1 MDTRHGRGT
10 GPEWLAKA
18 DPWVSLLG
26 RLLYGGYFLYSGINH
41 FLGLEGMAGYA
52 ASKGVPAPSL
62 AVAFSGL
69 LILLG
74 GLSIILGVWTRLGAW
89 LIVLF
94 LVPVSL
100 MMHTFWAIPDPQAA
114 SGEMLNFM
122 KNMALLGAAL
132 MIATVPRWPLSVDY
146 RRKD

>member
-1 MDTRHGRGT
+1 MEPRPT
-10 GPEWLAKA
+10 GSAEPAWLAKA
-18 DPWVSLLG
+18 DPWVSLIG
-26 RLLYGGYFLYSGINH
+26 RLLYGGYFLYSGVNH
-41 FLGLEGMAGYA
+41 FLGLEGLAGYA

-69 LILLG
+69 LLLLG
-74 GLSIILGVWTRLGAW
+74 GLSIVLGFWTRIGAW

-100 MMHTFWAIPDPQAA
+100 MMHTFWAIPDAQAA

-122 KNMALLGAAL
+122 KNMALLGAAM
-132 MIATVPRWPLSVDY
+132 MIATVPRWPLSVDA

>member
-1 MDTRHGRGT
+1 MATRHAGDAA
-10 GPEWLAKA
+10 PSWLAKA
-18 DPWVSLLG
+18 DPWVSLVG
-26 RLLYGGYFLYSGINH
+26 RILFGGYFLYSGINH
-41 FLGLEGMAGYA
+41 FVGLEGMAGYA

-74 GLSIILGVWTRLGAW
+74 GLSIVLGFWSRVGAW

-94 LVPVSL
+94 LVTVSF
-100 MMHTFWAIPDPQAA
+100 MMHNFWAVSDPQAA
-114 SGEMLNFM
+114 SGETVNFM

-132 MIATVPRWPLSVDY
+132 MISTVPRWPLSVDA